1 MAKKS
6 LIVISTFCIIA
17 LLSMPIFAAEGNVN
31 ALDNIKNGVENMA
44 NDAGRAMEG
53 AKNGVENMAND
64 TGRAME
70 GAKNGVENMMNDIGN
85 GAKNVGDATKNTV
98 GNMARSATN
107 AGYTATRTSATDTT
121 NNGFSTAMVWVI
133 LGVAGALIVGLV
145 WYYGMQT
152 TKRDID

>member
-31 ALDNIKNGVENMA
+31 ALDNI
-44 NDAGRAMEG
+44 
-53 AKNGVENMAND
+53 KNGVENMAND

>member
-17 LLSMPIFAAEGNVN
+17 LLSMPIFAAEGDAN
-31 ALDNIKNGVENMA
+31 ALDNIKNGVGNMA
-44 NDAGRAMEG
+44 NDA
-53 AKNGVENMAND
+53 
-64 TGRAME
+64 GRAME